1 MGEAIFKRPGI
12 VTVAIVWLLLSVG
25 YIYIAYRGISSNF
38 SGWDLVSD
46 LLTHEWL
53 KIALP
58 AELGLLIAILL
69 AALFQLI
76 SVPGLPKG
84 KILSFKLALGAP
96 IAIGILSLML
106 AVLYASAPPEFSELL
121 SSRVIF
127 VFLFAVFQ
135 MFSAFIFWMYM
146 KRPEAKMFLEM
157 KQKQSTA
164 EKQLKVT

>member
-25 YIYIAYRGISSNF
+25 EIYIAYQGISSNI

-46 LLTHEWL
+46 LLAHEWL
-53 KIALP
+53 RIAFP
-58 AELGLLIAILL
+58 AELGLFIAILL
-69 AALFQLI
+69 AALFQLL

-96 IAIGILSLML
+96 IAIGILSLTL
-106 AVLYASAPPEFSELL
+106 AVLYASAPPEFSELQ
-121 SSRVIF
+121 SSRVIL

-164 EKQLKVT
+164 EKNS

>member
-1 MGEAIFKRPGI
+1 MSEAIFKRPGI
-12 VTVAIVWLLLSVG
+12 VLVAFYWLLLSVG
-25 YIYIAYRGISSNF
+25 DIYVAYQGISDNI
-38 SGWDLVSD
+38 SGWGLISD
-46 LLTHEWL
+46 LLAHEWL

-58 AELGLLIAILL
+58 AELGLFIAILL
-69 AALFQLI
+69 VALFQLM

-96 IAIGILSLML
+96 IAIGILSLTL
-106 AVLYASAPPEFSELL
+106 GLLYASAPPELSELQ
-121 SSRVIF
+121 SSRVILF
-127 VFLFAVFQ
+127 FLFAVFQ

-164 EKQLKVT
+164 KRSR